1 MIAAFT
7 GAPEWMLEE
16 KEAQEVANAA
26 VAVSRHYNVAT
37 TQKAIDWTNLAMV
50 LGAVYGTRFVAQSR
64 AKKAAQQ
71 DINQPRGADGM
82 LHVVPPQ
89 QTGT

>member
-1 MIAAFT
+1 MLASFLQ
-7 GAPEWMLEE
+7 APEWALEE

-50 LGAVYGTRFVAQSR
+50 LGAVYGTRIVVASR
-64 AKKAAQQ
+64 KKKERAQ
-71 DINQPRGADGM
+71 DVNQPPQPGN
-82 LHVVPPQ
+82 LHVMPSVAAN
-89 QTGT
+89 G